1 MDLEAAFKQNAST
14 KFHCR
19 ITVIADSL
27 DEKNSQAFQAAINN
41 DNLSPYSITRAV
53 RSEGITLSENAIYK
67 HRRGECICAKR

>member
-19 ITVIADSL
+19 IAVIANSL
-27 DEKNSQAFQAAINN
+27 DEKNSQAFQAAING
-41 DNLSPYSITRAV
+41 DLSPYSITRAV

-67 HRRGECICAKR
+67 HRRGECICAKK